1 MVRLLN
7 GILCSLICAAIKN
20 AALSRFYS
28 KKQRNTPLLTSKK
41 ESQQLQISSDLSLP
55 LDTVTST
62 VVVYGGKGM
71 GKTNL
76 GGVLVEELSRCGLRW
91 SVLDPMGVWWGI
103 RHSEDGKGNG
113 VECLILGGAHGD
125 IPIEPHGG
133 AIIADLVADETVNVI
148 IDISRKSTGEMWGVG
163 ERIRFANDY
172 GKRLFQR
179 QGSLV
184 DGKRREPIFQVLD
197 EAARYIPQMVRAG
210 QPDVALCL
218 STWATMVEEGRNI
231 GLGIGLL
238 TQRSAR
244 LNKDV
249 AELADLMLAFR
260 TVGPNSINAVIDW
273 LGEHVPK
280 EESKTM
286 IETVR
291 SLPVGSCL
299 AVSPGWL
306 KFEKVVH
313 IRKRRTFDSS
323 ATPKPG
329 DVRQSIRSN
338 GAKPDLSKYISRMR
352 DMIARAEKDDPA
364 KLKAR
369 IAELEREL
377 KKKPAPAKEPQIDT
391 ATLLKPIRSQ
401 LAKYSEQLRKAQHVA
416 RQLVVVLESDDIE
429 ATIEAYV
436 KNASV
441 AYKERTSEPKM
452 RPAVQPSND
461 GLTGPEQ
468 RILDAIAWFEAIGVE
483 DPEQPAVAFLAG
495 YSFKSSSY
503 TVPRSILARKQTVEY
518 MANGRIQLTPKG
530 RALAHDTDTPATN
543 AGLHHMIYAKLP
555 GPEGRLLRPLIEAY
569 PDAMTNEDLAHD
581 AGYSAASSSYSV
593 PRSRLKSFGLI
604 EYPASGQV
612 RARDILFPIGG

>member
-1 MVRLLN
+1 MNTGLKISDALRLPIDAVTQVLATIGRRGAGKTYLATMIAEQMLDAGAQVVILDPIGLWWGLRLQADGKSKGKDIFIIGGRRGDVPISIEAGARIARLLVE
-7 GILCSLICAAIKN
+7 K
-20 AALSRFYS
+20 
-28 KKQRNTPLLTSKK
+28 P
-41 ESQQLQISSDLSLP
+41 IS
-55 LDTVTST
+55 
-62 VVVYGGKGM
+62 
-71 GKTNL
+71 
-76 GGVLVEELSRCGLRW
+76 
-91 SVLDPMGVWWGI
+91 
-103 RHSEDGKGNG
+103 
-113 VECLILGGAHGD
+113 A
-125 IPIEPHGG
+125 
-133 AIIADLVADETVNVI
+133 I
-148 IDISRKSTGEMWGVG
+148 IDISEFRTGERKRFAADFAEEFFHLKKQQTSPVHIFIEEAQLFAPQFPRPTRKDEKFSEAEMLGAFEQIIRLGRNYGIGATLITQRPQSVNKEVLNQTECLFVLQVNGRQERDALQRWVEEHSASDRALVG
-163 ERIRFANDY
+163 ELPGLHQGEGFVWSPSWLRIFERMHFA
-172 GKRLFQR
+172 K
-179 QGSLV
+179 
-184 DGKRREPIFQVLD
+184 
-197 EAARYIPQMVRAG
+197 
-210 QPDVALCL
+210 
-218 STWATMVEEGRNI
+218 
-231 GLGIGLL
+231 
-238 TQRSAR
+238 
-244 LNKDV
+244 
-249 AELADLMLAFR
+249 
-260 TVGPNSINAVIDW
+260 
-273 LGEHVPK
+273 
-280 EESKTM
+280 KT
-286 IETVR
+286 
-291 SLPVGSCL
+291 
-299 AVSPGWL
+299 
-306 KFEKVVH
+306 
-313 IRKRRTFDSS
+313 TFDST
-323 ATPKPG
+323 ATPKVG
-329 DVRQSIRSN
+329 ATQKARVLTKLDVAALKS
-338 GAKPDLSKYISRMR
+338 DLEEVIT
-352 DMIARAEKDDPA
+352 RAQKDDPQA
-364 KLKAR
+364 LRKR

>member
-1 MVRLLN
+1 MTGLKVSDSLTLPIDAVTQTLATIGRRGAGKTYLATMIAEQMLDIGAQTIILDPVGNWWGLRLKADGKSKGKEIFIIGGRRGDVPISIEAGARIARLLVE
-7 GILCSLICAAIKN
+7 K
-20 AALSRFYS
+20 
-28 KKQRNTPLLTSKK
+28 P
-41 ESQQLQISSDLSLP
+41 IS
-55 LDTVTST
+55 
-62 VVVYGGKGM
+62 
-71 GKTNL
+71 
-76 GGVLVEELSRCGLRW
+76 
-91 SVLDPMGVWWGI
+91 
-103 RHSEDGKGNG
+103 
-113 VECLILGGAHGD
+113 A
-125 IPIEPHGG
+125 
-133 AIIADLVADETVNVI
+133 I
-148 IDISRKSTGEMWGVG
+148 IDISEFRTGERKRFAADFAEEFFHLKKQQTSPVHIFIEEAQLFAPQFPRPTRKDEKFSEAEMLGAFEQIIRLGRNYGIGATLITQRPQSVNKEVLNQTECLFVLQVNGRQERDALQRWVEEHSATDRALVG
-163 ERIRFANDY
+163 ELPGLHQGEGFVWSPSWLRIFERMHFA
-172 GKRLFQR
+172 K
-179 QGSLV
+179 
-184 DGKRREPIFQVLD
+184 
-197 EAARYIPQMVRAG
+197 
-210 QPDVALCL
+210 
-218 STWATMVEEGRNI
+218 
-231 GLGIGLL
+231 
-238 TQRSAR
+238 
-244 LNKDV
+244 
-249 AELADLMLAFR
+249 
-260 TVGPNSINAVIDW
+260 
-273 LGEHVPK
+273 
-280 EESKTM
+280 KT
-286 IETVR
+286 
-291 SLPVGSCL
+291 
-299 AVSPGWL
+299 
-306 KFEKVVH
+306 
-313 IRKRRTFDSS
+313 TFDST
-323 ATPKPG
+323 ATPKVG
-329 DVRQSIRSN
+329 ATQKARVLTKLDVAALKS
-338 GAKPDLSKYISRMR
+338 DLEEVIT
-352 DMIARAEKDDPA
+352 RAQKDDPQA
-364 KLKAR
+364 LRKR

-377 KKKPAPAKEPQIDT
+377 KKKPPPAKEPQIDS

-530 RALAHDTDTPATN
+530 RGLAHDTDTPATN

>member
-1 MVRLLN
+1 MTGLKVSDSLTLPIDAVTQVLATIGRRGAGKTYLATMIAEQMLDAGAQVIILDPIGLWWGLRLKADGKSKGKEIFIIGGRRGDVPISIEAGARIARLLVE
-7 GILCSLICAAIKN
+7 K
-20 AALSRFYS
+20 
-28 KKQRNTPLLTSKK
+28 P
-41 ESQQLQISSDLSLP
+41 IS
-55 LDTVTST
+55 
-62 VVVYGGKGM
+62 
-71 GKTNL
+71 
-76 GGVLVEELSRCGLRW
+76 
-91 SVLDPMGVWWGI
+91 
-103 RHSEDGKGNG
+103 
-113 VECLILGGAHGD
+113 A
-125 IPIEPHGG
+125 
-133 AIIADLVADETVNVI
+133 I
-148 IDISRKSTGEMWGVG
+148 IDISEFRTGERKRFAADFAEEFFHLKKQQTSPVHIFIEEAQLFAPQFPRPTRKDEKFSEAEMLGAFEQIIRLGRNYGIGATCITQRPQSVNKEVLNQTECLFVLQVNGRQERDALQRWVEEHSASDRALVG
-163 ERIRFANDY
+163 ELPGLHQGEGFVWSPSWLRIFERMHFA
-172 GKRLFQR
+172 K
-179 QGSLV
+179 
-184 DGKRREPIFQVLD
+184 
-197 EAARYIPQMVRAG
+197 
-210 QPDVALCL
+210 
-218 STWATMVEEGRNI
+218 
-231 GLGIGLL
+231 
-238 TQRSAR
+238 
-244 LNKDV
+244 
-249 AELADLMLAFR
+249 
-260 TVGPNSINAVIDW
+260 
-273 LGEHVPK
+273 
-280 EESKTM
+280 KT
-286 IETVR
+286 
-291 SLPVGSCL
+291 
-299 AVSPGWL
+299 
-306 KFEKVVH
+306 
-313 IRKRRTFDSS
+313 TFDST
-323 ATPKPG
+323 ATPKVG
-329 DVRQSIRSN
+329 ATQKARVLTKLDVAALKS
-338 GAKPDLSKYISRMR
+338 DLEEVIT
-352 DMIARAEKDDPA
+352 RAQKDDPQA
-364 KLKAR
+364 LRKR

>member
-1 MVRLLN
+1 MNTGLKISDALRLPIDAVTQVLATIGRRGAGKTYLATMIAEQMLDAGAQVVILDPIGLWWGLRLQADGKSKGKEIFIIGGRRGDVPISIEAGARIARLLVE
-7 GILCSLICAAIKN
+7 K
-20 AALSRFYS
+20 
-28 KKQRNTPLLTSKK
+28 P
-41 ESQQLQISSDLSLP
+41 IS
-55 LDTVTST
+55 
-62 VVVYGGKGM
+62 
-71 GKTNL
+71 
-76 GGVLVEELSRCGLRW
+76 
-91 SVLDPMGVWWGI
+91 
-103 RHSEDGKGNG
+103 
-113 VECLILGGAHGD
+113 A
-125 IPIEPHGG
+125 
-133 AIIADLVADETVNVI
+133 I
-148 IDISRKSTGEMWGVG
+148 IDISEFRTGERKRFAADFAEEFFHLKKRQTSPVHIFIEEAQLFAPQFPRPTRKDEKFSEAEMLGAFEQIIRLGRNYGIGATLITQRPQSVNKEVLNQTECLFVLQVNGRQERDALQRWVEEHSASDRALVG
-163 ERIRFANDY
+163 ELPGLHQGEGFVWSPSWLRIFERMHFA
-172 GKRLFQR
+172 K
-179 QGSLV
+179 
-184 DGKRREPIFQVLD
+184 
-197 EAARYIPQMVRAG
+197 
-210 QPDVALCL
+210 
-218 STWATMVEEGRNI
+218 
-231 GLGIGLL
+231 
-238 TQRSAR
+238 
-244 LNKDV
+244 
-249 AELADLMLAFR
+249 
-260 TVGPNSINAVIDW
+260 
-273 LGEHVPK
+273 
-280 EESKTM
+280 KT
-286 IETVR
+286 
-291 SLPVGSCL
+291 
-299 AVSPGWL
+299 
-306 KFEKVVH
+306 
-313 IRKRRTFDSS
+313 TFDST
-323 ATPKPG
+323 ATPKVG
-329 DVRQSIRSN
+329 ATQKARVLTKLDVAALKS
-338 GAKPDLSKYISRMR
+338 DLEEVIT
-352 DMIARAEKDDPA
+352 RAQKDDPQA
-364 KLKAR
+364 LRKR

-441 AYKERTSEPKM
+441 AYKERTSEAKAPPPV
-452 RPAVQPSND
+452 RPMVQARVLRAEPAFAEMGQPSND

-468 RILDAIAWFEAIGVE
+468 RILDAIAWFEAIGVA

>member
-1 MVRLLN
+1 MTGLKVSDSLTLPIDAVTQVLATIGRRGAGKTYLATMIAEQMLDAGAQVVILDPIGLWWGLRLQADGKSKGKEIFIIGGRRGDVPISIEAGARIARLLVE
-7 GILCSLICAAIKN
+7 K
-20 AALSRFYS
+20 
-28 KKQRNTPLLTSKK
+28 P
-41 ESQQLQISSDLSLP
+41 IS
-55 LDTVTST
+55 
-62 VVVYGGKGM
+62 
-71 GKTNL
+71 
-76 GGVLVEELSRCGLRW
+76 
-91 SVLDPMGVWWGI
+91 
-103 RHSEDGKGNG
+103 
-113 VECLILGGAHGD
+113 A
-125 IPIEPHGG
+125 
-133 AIIADLVADETVNVI
+133 I
-148 IDISRKSTGEMWGVG
+148 IDISEFRTGERKRFAADFAEEFFHLKKQQTSPVHIFIEEAQLFAPQFPRPTRKDEKFSEAEMLGAFEQIIRLGRNYGIGATLITQRPQSVNKEVLNQTECLFVLQVNGRQERDALQRWVEEHSASDRALVG
-163 ERIRFANDY
+163 ELPGLHQGEGFVWSPSWLRIFERMHFA
-172 GKRLFQR
+172 K
-179 QGSLV
+179 
-184 DGKRREPIFQVLD
+184 
-197 EAARYIPQMVRAG
+197 
-210 QPDVALCL
+210 
-218 STWATMVEEGRNI
+218 
-231 GLGIGLL
+231 
-238 TQRSAR
+238 
-244 LNKDV
+244 
-249 AELADLMLAFR
+249 
-260 TVGPNSINAVIDW
+260 
-273 LGEHVPK
+273 
-280 EESKTM
+280 KT
-286 IETVR
+286 
-291 SLPVGSCL
+291 
-299 AVSPGWL
+299 
-306 KFEKVVH
+306 
-313 IRKRRTFDSS
+313 TFDST
-323 ATPKPG
+323 ATPKVG
-329 DVRQSIRSN
+329 ATQKARILTKLDVAALKS
-338 GAKPDLSKYISRMR
+338 DLEEVIT
-352 DMIARAEKDDPA
+352 RAQKDDPQA
-364 KLKAR
+364 LRKR

-518 MANGRIQLTPKG
+518 RANGRIQLTPKG

>member
-1 MVRLLN
+1 MTGLKVSDSLTLPIDAVTQTLATIGRRGAGKTYLATMIAEQMLDIGAQTIILDPVGNWWGLRLKADGKSKGKEIFIIGGRRGDVPISIEAGARIARLLVE
-7 GILCSLICAAIKN
+7 K
-20 AALSRFYS
+20 
-28 KKQRNTPLLTSKK
+28 P
-41 ESQQLQISSDLSLP
+41 IS
-55 LDTVTST
+55 
-62 VVVYGGKGM
+62 
-71 GKTNL
+71 
-76 GGVLVEELSRCGLRW
+76 
-91 SVLDPMGVWWGI
+91 
-103 RHSEDGKGNG
+103 
-113 VECLILGGAHGD
+113 A
-125 IPIEPHGG
+125 
-133 AIIADLVADETVNVI
+133 I
-148 IDISRKSTGEMWGVG
+148 IDISEFRTGERKRFAADFAEEFFHLKKQQTSPVHIFIEEAQLFAPQFPRPTRKDEKFSEAEMLGAFEQIIRLGRNYGIGATLITQRPQSVNKEVLNQTECLFVLQVNGRQERDALQRWVEEHSASDRALVG
-163 ERIRFANDY
+163 ELPGLHQGEGFVWSPSWLRIFERMHFA
-172 GKRLFQR
+172 K
-179 QGSLV
+179 
-184 DGKRREPIFQVLD
+184 
-197 EAARYIPQMVRAG
+197 
-210 QPDVALCL
+210 
-218 STWATMVEEGRNI
+218 
-231 GLGIGLL
+231 
-238 TQRSAR
+238 
-244 LNKDV
+244 
-249 AELADLMLAFR
+249 
-260 TVGPNSINAVIDW
+260 
-273 LGEHVPK
+273 
-280 EESKTM
+280 KT
-286 IETVR
+286 
-291 SLPVGSCL
+291 
-299 AVSPGWL
+299 
-306 KFEKVVH
+306 
-313 IRKRRTFDSS
+313 TFDST
-323 ATPKPG
+323 ATPKVG
-329 DVRQSIRSN
+329 ATQKARILTKLDVAALKS
-338 GAKPDLSKYISRMR
+338 DLEEVIT
-352 DMIARAEKDDPA
+352 RAQKDDPQA
-364 KLKAR
+364 LRKR

>member
-1 MVRLLN
+1 MTGLKVSDSLTLPIDAVTQTLATIGRRGAGKTYLATMIAEQMLDIGAQTIILDPVGNWWGLRLKADGKSKGKEIFIIGGRRGDVPISIEAGARIARLLVE
-7 GILCSLICAAIKN
+7 K
-20 AALSRFYS
+20 
-28 KKQRNTPLLTSKK
+28 P
-41 ESQQLQISSDLSLP
+41 IS
-55 LDTVTST
+55 
-62 VVVYGGKGM
+62 
-71 GKTNL
+71 
-76 GGVLVEELSRCGLRW
+76 
-91 SVLDPMGVWWGI
+91 
-103 RHSEDGKGNG
+103 
-113 VECLILGGAHGD
+113 A
-125 IPIEPHGG
+125 
-133 AIIADLVADETVNVI
+133 I
-148 IDISRKSTGEMWGVG
+148 IDISEFRTGERKRFAADFAEEFFHLKKQQTSPVHIFIEEAQLFAPQFPRPTRKDEKFSEAEMLGAFEQIIRLGRNYGIGATLITQRPQSVNKEVLNQTECLFVLQVNGRQERDALQRWVEEHSASDRALVG
-163 ERIRFANDY
+163 ELPGLHQGEGFVWSPSWLRIFERMHFA
-172 GKRLFQR
+172 K
-179 QGSLV
+179 
-184 DGKRREPIFQVLD
+184 
-197 EAARYIPQMVRAG
+197 
-210 QPDVALCL
+210 
-218 STWATMVEEGRNI
+218 
-231 GLGIGLL
+231 
-238 TQRSAR
+238 
-244 LNKDV
+244 
-249 AELADLMLAFR
+249 
-260 TVGPNSINAVIDW
+260 
-273 LGEHVPK
+273 
-280 EESKTM
+280 KT
-286 IETVR
+286 
-291 SLPVGSCL
+291 
-299 AVSPGWL
+299 
-306 KFEKVVH
+306 
-313 IRKRRTFDSS
+313 TFDST
-323 ATPKPG
+323 ATPKVG
-329 DVRQSIRSN
+329 ATQKARVLTKLDVAALKS
-338 GAKPDLSKYISRMR
+338 DLEEVIT
-352 DMIARAEKDDPA
+352 RAQKDDPQA
-364 KLKAR
+364 LRKR

-468 RILDAIAWFEAIGVE
+468 RILDAIAWFEAIGVA